1 MLHFIVVD
9 GKGKKKAISFISLHF
24 LFTDF
29 CFMIKGG
36 GPDSI
41 GKPPFS
47 DTISIQERNF
57 CIITEVVLFTSAK
70 VCGSIQL

>member
-1 MLHFIVVD
+1 
-9 GKGKKKAISFISLHF
+9 
-24 LFTDF
+24 
-29 CFMIKGG
+29 MIKGG